1 MKGKMSKNAPT
12 TPGGATGASLDNL
25 SKFCRLSQNTKLD
38 FHRNNIWINKSVRTT
53 IRASH
58 HFKCQRR
65 DCKRDIVAEGTQW
78 VKGPTLMRCLW
89 RLSWCNNF
97 KVVSTPIKILQ
108 SVRSLIFSQ
117 LSKLLFV
124 SCIWRGVRSDAQLM
138 PTETRFQKCSQSGK
152 NGSKHPI

>member
-1 MKGKMSKNAPT
+1 MQECKDINISQTYRWKGKCLKMHRPPLVVHPST
-12 TPGGATGASLDNL
+12 I
-25 SKFCRLSQNTKLD
+25 SQSFAGYPEIQNWT
-38 FHRNNIWINKSVRTT
+38 FINNIWINKSVRTT

-58 HFKCQRR
+58 HFKCQRL
-65 DCKRDIVAEGTQW
+65 DCKSDIVAEGTQW
-78 VKGPTLMRCLW
+78 VKGTTLMRCLW

-124 SCIWRGVRSDAQLM
+124 SCIWMEPS
-138 PTETRFQKCSQSGK
+138 
-152 NGSKHPI
+152 